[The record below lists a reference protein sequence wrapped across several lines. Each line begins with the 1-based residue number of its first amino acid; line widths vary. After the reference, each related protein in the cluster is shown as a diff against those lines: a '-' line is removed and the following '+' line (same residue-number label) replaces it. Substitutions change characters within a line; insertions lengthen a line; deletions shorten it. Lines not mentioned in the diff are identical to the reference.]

1 MGSNPGGGG
10 GGGSGVEVLAQ
21 RSHLLCAWGRFEA
34 TNPPGGVESF
44 APALSFAR
52 TLFREAV
59 DTWPGNAR
67 AWVCWAHAEGEALRG
82 ADGGEASTGIV
93 RTGRRRASPAAARQL
108 AVIDEGLAHCAGNVH
123 LLHARAMS
131 LKTAGDLEGARAAL
145 AELSET
151 HPTNAYL
158 WHALGTLL
166 QEMGAFD
173 EAVEMFERGA
183 YAGGGGGDLSR
194 GEGAANLMCLTA
206 AAAAAHH
213 GGDLDRA
220 RLLFM
225 RGSGLASAYGEGV
238 SSIPA
243 PGGEGLGAE
252 GEYFYPT
259 AAVSGDGVA
268 YGDEGGSGS
277 EYAASSS
284 TSGSRSS
291 WSGSRSGSGGGR
303 RSYKARA
310 REAAIHLRLWA
321 LMEKRAAK
329 NTTARALFARA
340 SVADPSDAATWLQWG
355 QFERRVSGPDAARVR
370 FAQGLE
376 KSSPTPYQQHL
387 YQAWA
392 TMEAAEGRAEEAR
405 DLFQRGVLAYP
416 RAAPLWLEFGLFE
429 AGLGAPRI
437 DAARRAF
444 ERGAAVAPPYPPVFE
459 AWAALERGVGDDD
472 RAAEILARGGLEAT
486 AGVDGDRPT
495 PTGDGYGGRRE
506 PTAVREVNAV
516 NAVNAG
522 TTQAGGRKDW
532 D

>member
-1 MGSNPGGGG
+1 
-10 GGGSGVEVLAQ
+10 
-21 RSHLLCAWGRFEA
+21 
-34 TNPPGGVESF
+34 
-44 APALSFAR
+44 
-52 TLFREAV
+52 
-59 DTWPGNAR
+59 
-67 AWVCWAHAEGEALRG
+67 
-82 ADGGEASTGIV
+82 
-93 RTGRRRASPAAARQL
+93 
-108 AVIDEGLAHCAGNVH
+108 
-123 LLHARAMS
+123 
-131 LKTAGDLEGARAAL
+131 
-145 AELSET
+145 
-151 HPTNAYL
+151 
-158 WHALGTLL
+158 
-166 QEMGAFD
+166 
-173 EAVEMFERGA
+173 
-183 YAGGGGGDLSR
+183 
-194 GEGAANLMCLTA
+194 
-206 AAAAAHH
+206 
-213 GGDLDRA
+213 
-220 RLLFM
+220 
-225 RGSGLASAYGEGV
+225 
-238 SSIPA
+238 
-243 PGGEGLGAE
+243 
-252 GEYFYPT
+252 
-259 AAVSGDGVA
+259 
-268 YGDEGGSGS
+268 
-277 EYAASSS
+277 
-284 TSGSRSS
+284 
-291 WSGSRSGSGGGR
+291 
-303 RSYKARA
+303 
-310 REAAIHLRLWA
+310 
-321 LMEKRAAK
+321 MEKRAAK

-486 AGVDGDRPT
+486 AGVDGGRPT

-506 PTAVREVNAV
+506 PTVVREVNAV